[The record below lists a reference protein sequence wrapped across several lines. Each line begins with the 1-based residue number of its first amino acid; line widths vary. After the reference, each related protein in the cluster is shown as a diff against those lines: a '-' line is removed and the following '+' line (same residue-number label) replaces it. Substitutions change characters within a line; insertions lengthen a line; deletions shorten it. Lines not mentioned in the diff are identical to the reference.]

1 MIQIVKWI
9 LSIIVYEEVFFSQFF
24 VFLLLS
30 YMICGLCYLN
40 MTICQPCYDVLL
52 YMSDLN
58 NKIESIK

>member
-1 MIQIVKWI
+1 MGDSNSKVDFVDRRIR
-9 LSIIVYEEVFFSQFF
+9 FFSQFF

-30 YMICGLCYLN
+30 YMICGLCYFN
-40 MTICQPCYDVLL
+40 MTICQSCYDVFL